1 MEVFFMIY
9 FFELSNNTFV
19 NWLIS
24 KLAYIFLVILQRCCT
39 FVQSNSRN
47 EEGELAITL

>member
-9 FFELSNNTFV
+9 FFESSNNTFV

-24 KLAYIFLVILQRCCT
+24 KLAYIFFWLSYKDVVPL
-39 FVQSNSRN
+39 SNQIQGMKKGS
-47 EEGELAITL
+47 

>member
-9 FFELSNNTFV
+9 FFESSNNTFV

-24 KLAYIFLVILQRCCT
+24 KLAYIFLVILRRYRT
-39 FVQSNSRN
+39 FVPMSENKK
-47 EEGELAITL
+47 